1 MENCDKNGNLADILK
16 LISRLCPMEQSQLKA
31 VSALAAIKCRELSSR
46 PVIPLVG

>member
-1 MENCDKNGNLADILK
+1 MENGDKMVTVADILK

-31 VSALAAIKCRELSSR
+31 VSALAAVKCRELSSR